1 VHLNRSSGALV
12 IPKMTFHRSWSGEE
26 GSIVINQAIRD
37 EEFDDKT
44 EFIPV
49 SAAKNPDLY
58 HILAHE
64 KPVIHTLGEM

>member
-12 IPKMTFHRSWSGEE
+12 IPVGTYHRSISGED

-37 EEFDDKT
+37 DEFNPET

-49 SAAKNPDLY
+49 SAAQSEDLY
-58 HILAHE
+58 RILAHE
-64 KPVIHTLGEM
+64 KPVIHTIGE